1 MEIVSNLQHYFSNF
15 QNCFVSHTT
24 QKLSQLQIYSAF
36 QKDMQIDNKAIVSTV
51 LVFNIQTIN
60 RNYRYTYM

>member
-1 MEIVSNLQHYFSNF
+1 M
-15 QNCFVSHTT
+15 
-24 QKLSQLQIYSAF
+24 YSAF

-60 RNYRYTYM
+60 KNYRYTYM